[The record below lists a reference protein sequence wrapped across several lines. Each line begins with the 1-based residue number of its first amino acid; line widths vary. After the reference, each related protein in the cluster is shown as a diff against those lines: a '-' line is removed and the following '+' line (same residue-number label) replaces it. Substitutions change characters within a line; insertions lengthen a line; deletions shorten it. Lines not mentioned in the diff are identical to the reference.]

1 MSQLPPPPPPPPP
14 PPGAMPPPPGG
25 MPVPPAGAASS
36 RTPLAPGVEIS
47 SAGRRLGGYA
57 LDGLLVIVTLVVGWL
72 IWSLIVWNRSQ
83 TPGKQLLKMKTVKID
98 TGQRADYGTMVL
110 REFVGKWLLVD
121 AVIGSLC
128 FIAVIVLAFMLLW
141 DKDRQQLWDKIA
153 STIIVNDPND
163 VLV

>member
-1 MSQLPPPPPPPPP
+1 MP
-14 PPGAMPPPPGG
+14 MPPPAPWPASAPG
-25 MPVPPAGAASS
+25 PASS
-36 RTPLAPGVEIS
+36 RTPLPPGVEIS
-47 SAGRRLGGYA
+47 GVGRRLGGYA
-57 LDGLLVIVTLVVGWL
+57 LDGLLSIVTLFIGWL

-83 TPGKQLLKMKTVKID
+83 TPAKQLLKMKTVKID

-110 REFVGKWLLVD
+110 REFVGKWLLVN

-128 FIAVIVLAFMLLW
+128 FVATIVLDFMLLW

>member
-1 MSQLPPPPPPPPP
+1 MSQLPPPPPPPGAPLPPPNGMSVP
-14 PPGAMPPPPGG
+14 PPGS
-25 MPVPPAGAASS
+25 ASS
-36 RTPLAPGVEIS
+36 RTPLPPGVEVS

-57 LDGLLVIVTLVVGWL
+57 LDGVLAIVTLVIGWL
-72 IWSLIVWNRSQ
+72 IWSFIVWNRSQ

-128 FIAVIVLAFMLLW
+128 FVAVIVLDFMLLW

-153 STIIVNDPND
+153 STTIVDDPND